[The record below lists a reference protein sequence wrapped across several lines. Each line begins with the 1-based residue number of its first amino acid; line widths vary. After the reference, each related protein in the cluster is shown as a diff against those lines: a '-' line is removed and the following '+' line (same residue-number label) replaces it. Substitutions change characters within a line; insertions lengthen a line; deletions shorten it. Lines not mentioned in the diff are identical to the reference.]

1 VKKGKI
7 KTLDYG
13 HHKKD
18 LSLYVHIPFCD
29 LICPYCDFN
38 KYANVDHMIVDFT
51 SALSAEIK
59 SVSEKFKNYSIKSIF
74 FGGGTPSYLD
84 EYSLNNIYEQINSS
98 YDIDPKVEF
107 SIEVNPTDLNE
118 KKLKLYES
126 IGVNRISLGGQSFED
141 EILIKLGRNHNSKDL
156 ETSLNILQDS
166 YIKNINLDLIFGV
179 PDQTIEHWK
188 KTLDKFL
195 SYSLPHLSAY
205 CLTFEPKT
213 KYFRDLKLNKIIS
226 PPENLLVKMF
236 NYNTKTLPKSN
247 YEQYEISNWAQ
258 KSFKSKHNLR
268 YWQMKNYRGFGP
280 GASSHVEGT
289 RTKNIRSLKSY
300 IKVLMKEE
308 ITEDSFIQETN
319 KNTFEDTM
327 SEYIMLNLRLSD
339 GISHQKF
346 FQRFGYRFELRFENI
361 ISELKKAS
369 LFETNDKYSKLTNNG
384 KLVSD
389 EISRKLLQE
398 IN

>member
-1 VKKGKI
+1 
-7 KTLDYG
+7 
-13 HHKKD
+13 
-18 LSLYVHIPFCD
+18 
-29 LICPYCDFN
+29 
-38 KYANVDHMIVDFT
+38 MIVDFT

-126 IGVNRISLGGQSFED
+126 IGINRISLGGQSFED
-141 EILIKLGRNHNSKDL
+141 EILIKLGRNHDSKDL

-213 KYFRDLKLNKIIS
+213 KYFRDLKLNKISS

-236 NYNTKTLPKSN
+236 NYNSKTLPKNN

-268 YWQMKNYRGFGP
+268 YWQMKDYRGFGP
-280 GASSHVEGT
+280 GASSYIEGT

-346 FQRFGYRFELRFENI
+346 FQRFGYRFEVRFENI
-361 ISELKKAS
+361 VSELKKAS